1 MTTGANRTNREDHEG
16 MCRRT
21 LIFSFLLTRL
31 VLTCAMSLAT
41 GHVAAEEPADVAER
55 TTARGDRWVAEYFEA
70 ETTALEQQVFEGIE
84 TKEDWEAAR
93 EGYRRQLAE
102 MLGLDPM
109 PPRTPLHATVVGT
122 LDSPP
127 RVPDADG
134 QTEAEP
140 EFVVER
146 LHFQP
151 VPGLYVAGNLYRPKS
166 VSEPLPA
173 VLYVCGHAN
182 VVQDGV
188 RMGNKT
194 AYQHHGAWFA
204 RHGYVCMIIDTI
216 QRGEFEGIHH
226 GTYRYGM
233 WWWNDRGYT
242 PAGVEAWT
250 GIRAID
256 YLQSRP
262 EVDSDR
268 IGITGRSG
276 GGVYSWW
283 VAALD
288 DRVTAAVPVAGITTL
303 RNHVVDG
310 CVEGHCDCMF
320 MVNTYRWDYPIVA
333 ALVAPRPLLISNSDK
348 DGIFPLDGVVALHAK
363 VRQIY
368 RLYDA
373 EDRLGLQITEGPH
386 RDTQELR
393 VHAFRWMNRFLRDD
407 DSLIRV
413 PAEKFF
419 APEQL
424 KVFDTLPEDERVT
437 SIHESFVAGVD
448 PEDLPESRDELS
460 QASATWENRLREK
473 TFGGWPSDDAV
484 SPSAS
489 TTAAEVT
496 RDGVRVSVRE
506 FDGQAPYRLPYYVVR
521 PAQDQAGGAGGER
534 GKVRVTVL
542 DQDAWDSVAGG
553 LRAAFGDDDS
563 GNKESGNEESG
574 KAPHASLNGIRPD
587 SERFEKLARE
597 VRDSGTTT
605 VLFAPR
611 GVGPTEWSRDERERT
626 HLRRRFMLLGQTADG
641 MRVWD
646 VRQLLRV
653 LNESESLGA
662 RPYVLAGARDAA
674 SWVLHASLL
683 GPPVDE
689 LELTDPA
696 MRNRDGISLLNVSR
710 IVEPPQLVLMAA
722 DRVNLVTIVARPP
735 QSDRWR
741 RIASDGPFG
750 DEQRI
755 VVEEYDR

>member
-1 MTTGANRTNREDHEG
+1 MTNRRDLEG
-16 MCRRT
+16 INRPMVGRSIP
-21 LIFSFLLTRL
+21 LVRL
-31 VLTCAMSLAT
+31 WLACAMSVAT
-41 GHVAAEEPADVAER
+41 GYAAADESAGVFESAAAQER
-55 TTARGDRWVAEYFEA
+55 ATVRGDRWVAEYFEA
-70 ETTALEQQVFEGIE
+70 ETTALEQRAFDGIE

-127 RVPDADG
+127 RAPDADG
-134 QTEAEP
+134 QTDAEP

-151 VPGLYVAGNLYRPKS
+151 VAGLYVAANLYRPKS
-166 VSEPLPA
+166 VAEPLPA

-182 VVQDGV
+182 VVEDGV

-204 RHGYVCMIIDTI
+204 RHGYVCLIIDTI

-262 EVDSDR
+262 EVDPDR

-363 VRQIY
+363 VRKIY

-419 APEQL
+419 PPQQL
-424 KVFDTLPEDERVT
+424 KVFDKLPEDELVT
-437 SIHESFVAGVD
+437 SIHESFVPGVD
-448 PEDLPESRDELS
+448 PEDLPESREELS
-460 QASATWENRLREK
+460 QASAAWENQLREK
-473 TFGGWPSDDAV
+473 TFGGWPGDDAV

-489 TTAAEVT
+489 KTVAEVT
-496 RDGVRVSVRE
+496 RDGVRLSVRE
-506 FDGQAPYRLPYYVVR
+506 FDGQAPYRLPFYVIR
-521 PAQDQAGGAGGER
+521 PAQDRAGDTTGRR

-542 DQDAWDSVAGG
+542 DQDAWDAVAGG

-563 GNKESGNEESG
+563 DNEGSGEALHG
-574 KAPHASLNGIRPD
+574 SLNGIRPD
-587 SERFEKLARE
+587 SARFEKLATQ
-597 VRDSGTTT
+597 VRDSGTMA

-611 GVGPTEWSRDERERT
+611 GVGATEWSRDERKRT

-662 RPYVLAGARDAA
+662 RPHVLAGARDAA
-674 SWVLHASLL
+674 SWVLHASLF
-683 GPPVDE
+683 GPAVDE
-689 LELTDPA
+689 LQLTELAT
-696 MRNRDGISLLNVSR
+696 RNRDGTSLLNVSR

-722 DRVNLVTIVARPP
+722 DRVNRVTIAARPP
-735 QSDRWR
+735 QADQWR
-741 RIASDGPFG
+741 RVANEGPFG

-755 VVEEYDR
+755 VVEGLDR